1 MNELCITIHN
11 VTDTDHEALIRHI
24 KRTLYDYD
32 PELQV
37 TIPESSFWLSSRKGH
52 SRLYYSECY
61 FIETESRHLL
71 FHCTDKVIRK
81 KGRICEL
88 LKRLPEDT
96 FFRCNNSYI
105 VNLHHVREVLPEGD
119 RYSLRLYSG
128 AVVPL
133 SRSHYHECRIKL
145 GILNVS
151 DS

>member
-11 VTDTDHEALIRHI
+11 VTDAGHEALIRHI

-37 TIPESSFWLSSRKGH
+37 TIPESSLWLSSRKGH

-96 FFRCNNSYI
+96 FFGATTVILSIFIMSAKFCRKETATVSGFA
-105 VNLHHVREVLPEGD
+105 PEP
-119 RYSLRLYSG
+119 SFL
-128 AVVPL
+128 
-133 SRSHYHECRIKL
+133 
-145 GILNVS
+145 
-151 DS
+151 